1 MGPSTDASWVVVVP
15 VKRADVAKSRLSG
28 VTPGQRVELARA
40 FPADCAAAAIACDR
54 VGAVVVVTDDT
65 VAAATVQGL
74 GATVIPDTPD
84 AGLNAALEHARSY
97 VRDRFGDR
105 PVVVLSGDLPSLRPE
120 ELSRALALAQGSARA
135 FLSDHAGEGTT
146 LLAAAPGT
154 DLDPRFGTASR
165 RRHLDSG
172 ADELDPEGLQSVR
185 RDVDTWSDL
194 EDAVHL
200 GVGRHT
206 QEVLRRHQLD
216 AVIRGQCRS
225 GH

>member
-1 MGPSTDASWVVVVP
+1 MGPSTDASWVLVVP
-15 VKRADVAKSRLSG
+15 VKRGDIAKSRLSG
-28 VTPGQRVELARA
+28 VTPDQRAELARA

-54 VGAVVVVTDDT
+54 VGAVVVVTDDA
-65 VAAATVQGL
+65 VAAETVRGL

-84 AGLNAALEHARSY
+84 AGLNPALEHARSY

-105 PVVVLSGDLPSLRPE
+105 PVAVLSGDLPSLRPE
-120 ELSRALALAQGSARA
+120 ELSRALALAQSSSRA

-146 LLAAAPGT
+146 LLAAAPDS

-165 RRHLDSG
+165 RHHLDSG
-172 ADELDPEGLQSVR
+172 ADELDPEGLPSVR
-185 RDVDTWSDL
+185 RDVDTWADL

-206 QEVLRRHQLD
+206 REVLQRHDLE
-216 AVIRGQCRS
+216 AGIG
-225 GH
+225 G